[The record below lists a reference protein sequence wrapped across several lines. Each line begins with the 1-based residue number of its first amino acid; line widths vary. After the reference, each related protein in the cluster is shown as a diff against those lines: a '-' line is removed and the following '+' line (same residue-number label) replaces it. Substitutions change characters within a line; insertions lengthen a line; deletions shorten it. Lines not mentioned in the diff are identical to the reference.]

1 MWRRLRWV
9 LLALIVLLIGGAIA
23 VGLTE
28 QPKLDDDRAAA
39 DARWNELR
47 PALRGRYDR
56 LRGAVTA
63 FAAAGGGDRSVT
75 RDLGAALSR
84 WDKAVAAKD
93 PEAEAEAAN
102 NLEAQASR
110 LRVNAGTPRFANV
123 QALSDAI
130 GAFTGSLPDAD
141 LVKAYNRAV
150 EQYQAERRS
159 TLGALVAR
167 TLGFDERPVLVLGG

>member
-9 LLALIVLLIGGAIA
+9 LLALVVLVVGGAIA
-23 VGLTE
+23 LAVVE
-28 QPKLDDDRAAA
+28 QPKLDDDQSVV

-47 PALRGRYDR
+47 PALRDRYDA

-75 RDLGAALSR
+75 TDLGAALSR

-93 PEAEAEAAN
+93 AAAEVEAAN
-102 NLEAQASR
+102 RLEAQASR
-110 LRVNAGTPRFANV
+110 LRVNAGTARFAGV
-123 QALSDAI
+123 PEIGAAI
-130 GAFTGSLPDAD
+130 GAFTGSLPAPDA
-141 LVKAYNRAV
+141 VNAYNHAV
-150 EQYQAERRS
+150 EQYQTERRS

-167 TLGFDERPVLVLGG
+167 ALGFDERPVLVLGG